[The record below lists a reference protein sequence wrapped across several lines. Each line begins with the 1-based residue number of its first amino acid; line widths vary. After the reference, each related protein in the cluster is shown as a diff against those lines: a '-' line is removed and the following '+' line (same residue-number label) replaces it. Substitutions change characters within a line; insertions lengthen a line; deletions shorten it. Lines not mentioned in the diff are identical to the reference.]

1 MINMYQPRYI
11 TGVTTIMKKLKV
23 LTVLS
28 LAGVIAL
35 SGCSSAKKEASSAA
49 PKETN
54 GATASAAPVKATW
67 FADASFWNAP
77 SPWNIDPKTVE
88 GAITQKTGL
97 TFDFNIPAQDGGTK
111 LNLMLT
117 TSEALPDLIT
127 LTDENLEKKLI
138 SSGKVWKLDEFLKQ
152 YDPSSPLLTK
162 FPQDVI
168 KAQIK
173 RDGGRYSIPSHVSSP
188 DRQKTYP
195 PSSDVVVDLAKYGLN
210 NNVMFNETLM
220 KEAGLTVNDLKTED
234 GVLAAFEKV
243 KSMKVDGAPVVPLQI
258 NGKVYWAATIP
269 TLQDSFGS
277 MSVDKDGN
285 YRDQYFSPE
294 TKHVLEFMFKTAKGG
309 YFDPGQMTMDDGAM
323 KTAVQSGRVFC
334 FIGNVAQTGLDDP
347 TKGTKWVS
355 AGAIHSNQNTKPVH
369 ANYSA
374 VATGWMQTYVS
385 KTAANPE
392 RLAKF
397 LDFMSSDE
405 GQLLWNFGFEGEHY
419 TLKDGLVIKTEKGIQ
434 DAKDGPKTGVG
445 MFWPFANG
453 AFNDHVAPP
462 PTASELMSMQVRTAE
477 GREAVLFDGST
488 FQWPG
493 DFIPAGS
500 KMANDLAQIDI
511 YKHAQVSKIILAKD
525 EASFN
530 KAYDEM
536 ISKLKQM
543 GQTEI
548 DAKFNEQFHK
558 NEQEMGVTLKGVNS

>member
-1 MINMYQPRYI
+1 
-11 TGVTTIMKKLKV
+11 MKKLKM

-28 LAGVIAL
+28 LSGVIAL
-35 SGCSSAKKEASSAA
+35 SGCSSSKSGDNSSNTPKESSAA
-49 PKETN
+49 T
-54 GATASAAPVKATW
+54 TAQAAPVKATW
-67 FADASFWNAP
+67 FSDASFWNAP
-77 SPWNIDPKTVE
+77 TPWNTDPKSVE

-111 LNLMLT
+111 LSLMLA
-117 TSEALPDLIT
+117 TSDPLPDLIT
-127 LTDENLEKKLI
+127 LTDDTLEKKLI
-138 SSGKVWKLDEFLKQ
+138 SSGKVWKLDEFLKK
-152 YDPSSPLLTK
+152 YAPSLPLLTK
-162 FPQDVI
+162 YPQDLM

-173 RDGGRYSIPSHVSSP
+173 RDGAWYAIPSHVSSP
-188 DRQKTYP
+188 DLVKTYP
-195 PSSDVVVDLAKYGLN
+195 ASSDVRTDGAKYGQN

-243 KSMKVDGAPVVPLQI
+243 KSMKVDGVPVIPLQI
-258 NGKVYWAATIP
+258 NGKTWWGGTLP
-269 TLQDSFGS
+269 TLQDSFGT
-277 MSVDKDGN
+277 MLVDKDGN
-285 YRDQYFSPE
+285 YRDSYFAPE
-294 TKHVLEFMFKTAKGG
+294 TKHALEFLFKAAKGG
-309 YFDPGQMTMDDGAM
+309 YFDPGQMTMDDKAM
-323 KTAVQSGRVFC
+323 STNTMSGRVFC
-334 FIGNVAQTGLDDP
+334 FIGNVANAGLGDP
-347 TKGTKWVS
+347 KGTKWVS

-369 ANYSA
+369 QTFSL
-374 VATGWMQTYVS
+374 VGTGWMQTYVS

-453 AFNDHVAPP
+453 AFNDHVAAPP
-462 PTASELMSMQVRTAE
+462 NADELMSLQITQSM
-477 GREAVLFDGST
+477 GREAVLFDASDLV
-488 FQWPG
+488 WPG
-493 DFIPAGS
+493 DLIPAGS

-511 YKHAQVSKIILAKD
+511 YKHAQISKMVLAKD

-548 DAKFNEQFHK
+548 DAKYNEQFHK
-558 NEQEMGVTLKGVNS
+558 SQQESGRTLKGVNS